1 MRFRSKW
8 VQEDELG
15 GFLHQEAVGLG
26 SEVVALDRLEGRRCV
41 ADNRGQS
48 SRPCPALQHR
58 CSNATGWQQGFVEL
72 GWGLGTG
79 SKAAGAA
86 LSRRDGSASPY
97 SISAPWGLYCRLSPP
112 SRSPEVG
119 GGLLQ
124 STLAVMS
131 AGAGLTE
138 GLCAGLQAVQRAQPG
153 SRCGSVGL
161 EEAPVTH
168 SSPGTESFA

>member
-15 GFLHQEAVGLG
+15 GFLHQEAVDLG

-72 GWGLGTG
+72 RWGLGTG

-119 GGLLQ
+119 GARAKHISCHVRWCRADRRALCRAPG
-124 STLAVMS
+124 SAACS
-131 AGAGLTE
+131 AGIQVWVCGL
-138 GLCAGLQAVQRAQPG
+138 GGG
-153 SRCGSVGL
+153 SSN
-161 EEAPVTH
+161 
-168 SSPGTESFA
+168 SFITWD

>member
-15 GFLHQEAVGLG
+15 GFLHQEAVDLG

-72 GWGLGTG
+72 GWGLETG

-86 LSRRDGSASPY
+86 LSRRDMGAHLHIPSQLLGGCTAGCPHFPGLQRWGGAPAKHISCHVRWCRADRRALCRAPGSAAC
-97 SISAPWGLYCRLSPP
+97 SAGIQVWVCGL
-112 SRSPEVG
+112 G
-119 GGLLQ
+119 GG
-124 STLAVMS
+124 
-131 AGAGLTE
+131 
-138 GLCAGLQAVQRAQPG
+138 
-153 SRCGSVGL
+153 
-161 EEAPVTH
+161 
-168 SSPGTESFA
+168 SSNSFITWD

>member
-15 GFLHQEAVGLG
+15 GFLHQEAVDLG

-72 GWGLGTG
+72 GCMVGFSEASSPILVNNP
-79 SKAAGAA
+79 
-86 LSRRDGSASPY
+86 LS
-97 SISAPWGLYCRLSPP
+97 
-112 SRSPEVG
+112 
-119 GGLLQ
+119 GLLG
-124 STLAVMS
+124 V
-131 AGAGLTE
+131 
-138 GLCAGLQAVQRAQPG
+138 P
-153 SRCGSVGL
+153 
-161 EEAPVTH
+161 
-168 SSPGTESFA
+168 

>member
-15 GFLHQEAVGLG
+15 GFLHQEAVDLG

-86 LSRRDGSASPY
+86 LSRRDMGAHLHIPSQLLGGCTAGCPHL
-97 SISAPWGLYCRLSPP
+97 PGLQRW
-112 SRSPEVG
+112 
-119 GGLLQ
+119 GGLVQ